1 LDDDDV
7 DEVDDGED
15 DLLKETSN
23 EVDLRSI
30 CRNRVKLYFIFW
42 DEHESTMTRII
53 TFLLGFYVSMIGKRW
68 WDQVYNIQSEI
79 LFHST
84 FSQVSKLPDV
94 DNLCLVLGGLVWA
107 QPEPGP
113 TSPEAALHFK
123 KTIIRYALLSW
134 TMCLARISSPFQ
146 DQFHS
151 VQDYFE
157 KHLLT
162 NREADA
168 LKVYI

>member
-1 LDDDDV
+1 
-7 DEVDDGED
+7 
-15 DLLKETSN
+15 
-23 EVDLRSI
+23 
-30 CRNRVKLYFIFW
+30 
-42 DEHESTMTRII
+42 MTRII

-68 WDQVYNIQSEI
+68 WDQVLNIWSEI
-79 LFHST
+79 LFEAS

-107 QPEPGP
+107 QPEHGP

-134 TMCLARISSPFQ
+134 TMCLARISSPFRE
-146 DQFHS
+146 QFDT

-162 NREADA
+162 KREADA
-168 LKVYI
+168 LKV